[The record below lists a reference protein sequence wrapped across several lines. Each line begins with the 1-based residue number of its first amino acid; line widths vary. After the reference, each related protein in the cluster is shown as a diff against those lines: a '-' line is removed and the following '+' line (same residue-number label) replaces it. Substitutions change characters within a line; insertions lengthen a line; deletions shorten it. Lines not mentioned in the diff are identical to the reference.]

1 MTMKRQAREGTA
13 RSFMWLLVFAGVFG
27 LATQFFPGVETMAL
41 LAGIPL
47 LASLVTTSQIFDE
60 REERLLNQ
68 AFSTAFQW
76 TSFALFVFF
85 ALYES
90 LIWLNVGD
98 SLIRFV
104 QLHWIGLIFSVMILF
119 LGVAGLPLFAAADAD

>member
-1 MTMKRQAREGTA
+1 
-13 RSFMWLLVFAGVFG
+13 MWLLVFAGVFG
-27 LATQFFPGVETMAL
+27 LATQFFPGLESMAL

-47 LASLVTTSQIFDE
+47 LGSLVATSQIFDE

-76 TSFALFVFF
+76 VSFALFVFF

-90 LIWLNVGD
+90 LSWLNAGD
-98 SLIRFV
+98 NLIQFV
-104 QLHWIGLIFSVMILF
+104 QLHWIGLVFSVMILF
-119 LGVAGLPLFAAADAD
+119 LGVAGLPLFGAADVD